1 MKILIVKLSAIGDL
15 IHTLPALN
23 ALRARYPRATI
34 HWLVE
39 AAAAPLIQGHPALDR
54 IWVCRRKQ
62 WIQAIRSGD
71 PAARRQALAQFRD
84 LVGALRGM
92 RFDWVIDFQHLLKS
106 GFWVALCRGR
116 EKIGFDRGLAHMEGS
131 YLFLNRRIPPVSM
144 EIHAL
149 KRNLLLLEALGVPC
163 ESIAYHIPL
172 EPADKEAAEQ
182 LLGESGMDA
191 TAVRIGIHPITP
203 WLTKQWQPEKFAGLA
218 DALIGQ
224 YRAGVVFTGG
234 PADRG
239 AIQAIQARMRH
250 PSANLAGKT
259 SLKSLAALYRRLQT
273 VVTVDSGPMHLA
285 VAMGR
290 PVVALFGPTAPWRTG
305 PYGPGHQIIRPDL
318 SCAPC
323 FKRHCHSRACMAAIS
338 VEAVLAGVRQVL
350 NRA

>member
-1 MKILIVKLSAIGDL
+1 MQILIVKLSAIGDV

-23 ALRARYPRATI
+23 ALRACYPRAAI

-39 AAAAPLIQGHPALDR
+39 AAAAPLIQGHPALDQV
-54 IWVCRRKQ
+54 WVCRRKQ

-71 PAARRQALAQFRD
+71 PADRQQALAEFRD
-84 LVGALRGM
+84 LLTALRSI

-106 GFWVALCRGR
+106 GFWVALCRGE

-144 EIHAL
+144 EMHAL
-149 KRNLLLLEALGVPC
+149 KRNLLLVEALGVPC
-163 ESIAYHIPL
+163 ERISYQIPL
-172 EPADKEAAEQ
+172 NPGDRAAADR

-191 TAVRIGIHPITP
+191 KAVCIGIHPITP
-203 WLTKQWQPEKFAGLA
+203 WPTKQWRPEKFADLA
-218 DALIGQ
+218 DRLVEG
-224 YRAGVVFTGG
+224 YGAGVVFTGA

-239 AIQAIQARMRH
+239 AIQAIQAGMGH

-259 SLKSLAALYRRLQT
+259 SLKGLAALYRRLQT

-285 VAMGR
+285 AAMGK

-305 PYGPGHQIIRPDL
+305 PYGPGHQIIRANMA
-318 SCAPC
+318 CGPC
-323 FKRHCHSRACMAAIS
+323 FKRHCQSRACMAALS
-338 VEAVLAGVRQVL
+338 VETVLAGVRRVL
-350 NRA
+350 KSA